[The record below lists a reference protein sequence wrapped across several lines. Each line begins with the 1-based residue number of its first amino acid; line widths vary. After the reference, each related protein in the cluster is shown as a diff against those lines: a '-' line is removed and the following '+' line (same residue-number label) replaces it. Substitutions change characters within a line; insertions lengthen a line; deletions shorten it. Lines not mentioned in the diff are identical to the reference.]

1 MLRSLLLA
9 FAALATLTSA
19 KPPPQAALDAC
30 SSLQQG
36 SACSFSCKTG
46 TVSGTCQLRNAQL
59 VCKKPPPQAAID
71 ACSSLAQDA
80 ACSFTGDKGQVS
92 GSCKLRD
99 GQLACKG
106 QRDDSDKP
114 WQGKGKGRKRNALDD
129 DLRMLSTNGAA
140 PADGVTEP
148 QSECLNKCDDTT
160 NSTIAYL
167 CSEATCDALVKIYP
181 CDEYYAPGRIFQG
194 WCDKQ
199 CGYGACAST
208 HDNHGKGGG
217 TEAWLKRHWWV
228 FVAAAVCMLLLI
240 AGLVRCFCCAKRSQ
254 EASNSQHEESLL
266 ESSSTKPESKLDH
279 SVEYNPSHPDARLVG
294 TQGADQ
300 V

>member
-114 WQGKGKGRKRNALDD
+114 CSTKSKGNDDGGKGCKGKGGKKDD
-129 DLRMLSTNGAA
+129 GKLLLLVAIASAA
-140 PADGVTEP
+140 VLLLCCIGWICYRRCCKAVVEAAQPSGPPDVEQGVIVSANPIPSKLEK
-148 QSECLNKCDDTT
+148 SEV
-160 NSTIAYL
+160 
-167 CSEATCDALVKIYP
+167 ALVQDPPVPPTYH
-181 CDEYYAPGRIFQG
+181 QG
-194 WCDKQ
+194 Q
-199 CGYGACAST
+199 IPVYTA
-208 HDNHGKGGG
+208 
-217 TEAWLKRHWWV
+217 EAEGVPR
-228 FVAAAVCMLLLI
+228 
-240 AGLVRCFCCAKRSQ
+240 
-254 EASNSQHEESLL
+254 
-266 ESSSTKPESKLDH
+266 
-279 SVEYNPSHPDARLVG
+279 
-294 TQGADQ
+294 Q